1 MEIEAKQDLLDKRL
15 FMNMFSNNWLAI
27 IFANMNNIIEYVNP
41 AEFRLYGY
49 EESELIGQTT
59 DIFNINLSQ
68 NTDDIITR
76 IKE

>member
-49 EESELIGQTT
+49 E
-59 DIFNINLSQ
+59 
-68 NTDDIITR
+68 
-76 IKE
+76 